1 MKVAHLILNDA
12 FTEIEQHLDELL
24 ASKLKDRHVL
34 IYAMTQ
40 LLIILMRIF

>member
-12 FTEIEQHLDELL
+12 FTEIEQHLDEFL

-34 IYAMTQ
+34 ICND
-40 LLIILMRIF
+40 LIADNLMRIF